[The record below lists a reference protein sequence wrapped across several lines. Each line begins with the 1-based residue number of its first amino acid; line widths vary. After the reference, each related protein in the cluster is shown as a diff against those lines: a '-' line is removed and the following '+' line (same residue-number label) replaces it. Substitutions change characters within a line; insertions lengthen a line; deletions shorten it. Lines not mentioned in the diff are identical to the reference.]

1 MTTDQTKQHT
11 DRPSRFYET
20 QADYNSETNNEYI
33 PTARACRLKLA
44 KVIGISSIQIQQAAA
59 ALADW

>member
-11 DRPSRFYET
+11 LLVST
-20 QADYNSETNNEYI
+20 KADYNSETDNEYI